1 MSNHIQATCGNIKTN
16 AALSN
21 TAKLLRAY
29 MECSGIHCAKT
40 ISENLGI
47 NLRTIYRL
55 KLDIAA
61 SCATGG
67 TATSATTAT
76 DGTIE
81 TATCATGGTLA
92 RIDNNIITTIEFK
105 EVREVSTPL
114 VPQAVAIE
122 APAIAEPT
130 SKKRK
135 NGTRLPE
142 DWTLPHDWRQWARVT
157 FPQSTDERVSFLA
170 DEFRDY
176 WISAPRGTKLNWEAT
191 WRNRCRQVLSTAPLR
206 PHAQPPPSAN
216 GKSRTLA
223 EALAKRRAAA
233 ELGAVQ

>member
-61 SCATGG
+61 SCATDG
-67 TATSATTAT
+67 TATSANTAT

-81 TATCATGGTLA
+81 TATCATRGTAHA
-92 RIDNNIITTIEFK
+92 RIDNIITTNQVKCSEVK
-105 EVREVSTPL
+105 ESKSLSLSRPKG
-114 VPQAVAIE
+114 E
-122 APAIAEPT
+122 AH
-130 SKKRK
+130 
-135 NGTRLPE
+135 GTRLPA
-142 DWTLPHDWRQWARVT
+142 DWKPSHDLHQWTRTT
-157 FPQSTDERVSFLA
+157 FPQTTEDRVATELETFH
-170 DEFRDY
+170 DY
-176 WISAPRGTKLNWEAT
+176 WASVPGQKGRKADWNAT
-191 WRNRCRQVLSTAPLR
+191 WRVWSKRAFATAPIR
-206 PHAQPPPSAN
+206 PMSQPPPSAN
-216 GKSRTLA
+216 GKSSTVA

-233 ELGAVQ
+233 EIGAVQ